1 MLPHAPDPAVRRMIL
16 RFRRWF
22 APLCLGLASLS
33 ACDLLDRGP
42 TPEQVRSELLRRM
55 PASVRDREGWAR
67 DIQAAFAAQ
76 KLEPTSAHL
85 CAVVAVVGQESGFQ
99 ADPPV
104 PGLPRIARKA
114 IAQRAAQ
121 LHVPQFAV
129 EAALRMRAPDG
140 RTYAQRLE
148 ALRTEQQ
155 LSALFEEMT
164 ARMPFGSGRLFA
176 RLNPV
181 RTAGP
186 MQVGIAF
193 AQAHARGYPYPLDGS
208 SIRHEVFTRRGGL
221 YFGTRHLLGYPV
233 AYPKLLYRFADYN
246 AGWYASRNAAFQH
259 AVAVASGRSL
269 ARDGDLLRPGASL
282 DAPGATEGALR
293 VLAPALGMDDA
304 AIRRALAQGAS
315 SRFDQGLLYRQV
327 YALAEKKTGKPLPR
341 ALLPEIDLHSPK
353 ISRRLSTAWFAQRV
367 DARWKQC
374 MAR

>member
-1 MLPHAPDPAVRRMIL
+1 MTKTTRYRR
-16 RFRRWF
+16 F
-22 APLCLGLASLS
+22 APLVPCLVLLP
-33 ACDLLDRGP
+33 ACGLLDRGP
-42 TPEQVRSELLRRM
+42 TPEQVRAELLRRM
-55 PASVRDREGWAR
+55 PANVQDRAGWAR

-76 KLEPTSAHL
+76 ELQPTSAQL
-85 CAVVAVVGQESGFQ
+85 CAVIAVVGQESGFQ

-104 PGLPRIARKA
+104 ANLPRIARKA
-114 IAQRAAQ
+114 IAERATR
-121 LHVPQFAV
+121 LHVPQFV
-129 EAALRMRAPDG
+129 VDAALRVRAPDG
-140 RTYAQRLE
+140 RTYGERLD

-164 ARMPFGSGRLFA
+164 ARLPFGSGRLFA

-208 SIRHEVFTRRGGL
+208 SIRHEVFSRRGGL
-221 YFGTRHLLGYPV
+221 FFGTKHLLGYPV

-259 AVAVASGRSL
+259 AVSVASGRSL
-269 ARDGDLLRPGASL
+269 ARDGDLLRPGASM
-282 DAPGATEGALR
+282 DAPGATEEALR
-293 VLAPALGMDDA
+293 ALGPALGMDDA
-304 AIRRALAQGAS
+304 AIRRALGQGDS
-315 SRFDQGLLYRQV
+315 SRFDQGPLYRQV
-327 YALAEKKTGKPLPR
+327 YALAERKAGKPLPR
-341 ALLPEIDLHSPK
+341 ALLPDIDLHGPK
-353 ISRRLSTAWFAQRV
+353 ITRRLSTAWFAQRV

>member
-1 MLPHAPDPAVRRMIL
+1 MTN
-16 RFRRWF
+16 RFRRRWHLQ
-22 APLCLGLASLS
+22 ALCLGFASLS
-33 ACDLLDRGP
+33 ACGLLDRGP
-42 TPEQVRSELLRRM
+42 TPEQVRAEIAKRI
-55 PASVRDREGWAR
+55 PNGVADRAGWAR

-76 KLEPTSAHL
+76 ELEPTSAHL
-85 CAVVAVVGQESGFQ
+85 CAVIAVVGQESGFQ

-104 PGLPRIARKA
+104 ANLPRIARKA
-114 IAQRAAQ
+114 IAERAQ
-121 LHVPQFAV
+121 GLHVPAFV
-129 EAALRMRAPDG
+129 VDAALRMRAPDG
-140 RTYAQRLE
+140 RTYAERLD

-181 RTAGP
+181 HTAGP

-193 AQAHARGYPYPLDGS
+193 AQTHARGYPYPLAGS

-221 YFGTRHLLGYPV
+221 YFGTKHLLGYPV

-246 AGWYASRNAAFQH
+246 AGWYASRNSAFQH
-259 AVAVASGRSL
+259 AVSVASGRSL
-269 ARDGDLLRPGASL
+269 ARDGDLLRPGASM
-282 DAPGATEGALR
+282 DAPGATEAALR
-293 VLAPALGMDDA
+293 TLGPALGMDDA
-304 AIRRALAQGAS
+304 AIRRALGQGES
-315 SRFDQGLLYRQV
+315 PRFDQGPLYRQV
-327 YALAEKKTGKPLPR
+327 YALADRKAGKPLPR

-353 ISRRLSTAWFAQRV
+353 ITRQLSTAWFAQRV

>member
-1 MLPHAPDPAVRRMIL
+1 MKHFHIRLRHCAPWVL
-16 RFRRWF
+16 GF
-22 APLCLGLASLS
+22 AIVSLS
-33 ACDLLDRGP
+33 ACGLLDRGP
-42 TPEQVRSELLRRM
+42 TPEQVRAEIAKRIPRGV
-55 PASVRDREGWAR
+55 ADRDGWAR

-76 KLEPTSAHL
+76 ELEPATAHL
-85 CAVVAVVGQESGFQ
+85 CAVIAVVGQESGFQ

-104 PGLPRIARKA
+104 PNLPKIARTA
-114 IAQRAAQ
+114 IYQRAAAV
-121 LHVPQFAV
+121 HVPQFAV
-129 EAALRMRAPDG
+129 DAALRMRAPDG
-140 RTYAQRLE
+140 RTYAERLD
-148 ALRTEQQ
+148 ALRTERQ

-164 ARMPFGSGRLFA
+164 ARMPLGSGRLLA

-181 RTAGP
+181 HTAGP

-221 YFGTRHLLGYPV
+221 YFGIRHLLGCPV

-259 AVAVASGRSL
+259 AVSVASGRSL

-282 DAPGATEGALR
+282 DGPGATEDALR
-293 VLAPALGMDDA
+293 ALGPALGMDDA
-304 AIRRALAQGAS
+304 AIHRALGQGES
-315 SRFDQGLLYRQV
+315 PRFDQSPLYRQV
-327 YALAEKKTGKPLPR
+327 FALADRKAGKPLPR

-353 ISRRLSTAWFAQRV
+353 ITRRLSTAWFAQRV